1 MAFDD
6 FVIERN
12 LVSCLRTNEV
22 DRENGGREEYLRLQ
36 RGEGKKCRKKGVSG
50 VSTLRF

>member
-6 FVIERN
+6 FVIEHN

-22 DRENGGREEYLRLQ
+22 DRENSGREEYSRLQ
-36 RGEGKKCRKKGVSG
+36 IREGKNSLSG